1 MLGEDTDYRLLVF
14 NLVVRNFEILD
25 VWEVVLEGVLKVIW
39 CVFVFFVIALD
50 LFVRRYFFVN

>member
-1 MLGEDTDYRLLVF
+1 MDYRLLVF